1 MCTSQN
7 NIWIKDDPT
16 FIFTRKGGMLITSHD
31 IDHADL
37 RPTFG
42 ARKDMNKVTQPPTH
56 ISPQTT
62 WMLAVRDRRDRAAFS
77 ALFDHFAPRLKGFV
91 MRSGTGSAQAEEI
104 VQDVMLTV
112 WRKAEQFDPARAQVS
127 AWIYKIARNRQIDVI
142 RKEGRPL
149 PDELGEDP
157 STEPDAS
164 QILAVEQEISQLK
177 QALERLKPDQRE
189 IIKQAYLGELTQ
201 QEISAQTGLPL
212 GTIKSRIRLG
222 LERLRHEM
230 KDLR

>member
-1 MCTSQN
+1 
-7 NIWIKDDPT
+7 
-16 FIFTRKGGMLITSHD
+16 MLLTCHD
-31 IDHADL
+31 IDHADW

-42 ARKDMNKVTQPPTH
+42 ARKDMNEVTQPPTQ

-91 MRSGTGSAQAEEI
+91 MRSGAGSAQAEEI

-127 AWIYKIARNRQIDVI
+127 AWIYRIARNRQIDVI

-157 STEPDAS
+157 STELDAS

-177 QALERLKPDQRE
+177 KALERLKPDQRE